1 LKKASHI
8 AILIM
13 PGGKERREQEN
24 RKLARCVA
32 ETSEVSKTSEI
43 SEWKGECMKAEG
55 TIVINASPEKV
66 WPYLVEPEKVLL
78 WSSTYQK
85 YEYAGDQ
92 HDGAGTRY
100 YLEEKAGGPLMKIN
114 FEAMEWEENKALTLR
129 MVSGEG
135 VKAYQQ
141 TYRLEKLEQ
150 GCQLAFMEEV
160 ELPMGFIGKIIGS
173 LAEGMS
179 KATIKEIQL
188 KLKALV
194 EA

>member
-1 LKKASHI
+1 
-8 AILIM
+8 
-13 PGGKERREQEN
+13 
-24 RKLARCVA
+24 
-32 ETSEVSKTSEI
+32 
-43 SEWKGECMKAEG
+43 MKAEG
-55 TIVINASPEKV
+55 TIVLNAPAEKV

-78 WSSTYQK
+78 WSSTYKK

-92 HDGAGTRY
+92 HSGVGTRY
-100 YLEEKAGGPLMKIN
+100 YLEEKGGGPLMKIN
-114 FEAMEWEENKALTLR
+114 FEATEWIDNQALTLR
-129 MVSGEG
+129 MLSGQG

-160 ELPMGFIGKIIGS
+160 ELPMGFLGKMLGA

-179 KATIKEIQL
+179 KATIKQIQL

-194 EA
+194 EK